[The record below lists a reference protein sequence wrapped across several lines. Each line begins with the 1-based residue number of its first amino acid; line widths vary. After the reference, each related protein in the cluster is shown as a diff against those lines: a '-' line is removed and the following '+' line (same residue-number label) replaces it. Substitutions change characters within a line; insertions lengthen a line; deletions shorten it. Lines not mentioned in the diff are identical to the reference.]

1 MLAAEMDDYLM
12 DDLSAEEIRD
22 RDRKKAI
29 IFEQED

>member
-12 DDLSAEEIRD
+12 DDLSAEEIRE